1 MLNHHKDRLRQ
12 QLQLN
17 QHDVACRSLLRLGT
31 QQEENPTKTLAQS
44 DALSRGSFLKVVFA
58 GAAGA
63 LSAGAGFARS
73 LRSTV
78 SRQSKTLV
86 RGLTRDTRLYG
97 STAVEIGGK
106 AKLDDLRI
114 SVECSHSGSMT
125 WNVTVPE
132 EGEFDLFLSC
142 AVSVPGFE
150 LEIRSGSSSV
160 KVALKVTEGVYH
172 QTEGGWYFN
181 FERIRLDAKLYLTRG
196 VNPVTIQV
204 SGPELSGSV
213 RFRCLEILP
222 VSGSV
227 ANITSEESVRAHQAN
242 TDWFVKAGYGVMF
255 HWTDFTQPRQGE
267 KKSYKDAVDAFDVN
281 AFANMIDEMRAG
293 YVVLTLNHAHPHC
306 AAPIQSWEAIHPG
319 WTTRRDLLGD
329 LADALEARNIRFLL
343 YINSPIL
350 TKLGNIGPTGLY
362 QLTFSEE
369 QFAEIHRDVL
379 GEIGARYG
387 KRLAGYWFDSWYQSL
402 AAYPDV
408 PIDAVY
414 RACKVGNPERIT
426 CFNFWIF
433 PVLTPYQDYW
443 AGELNSLHNPFAS
456 RYIQRGAGKGFQAH
470 GLLSMLESWVH
481 AKPGPIPAPQFSA
494 EDLIAYVRANVEHQA
509 VTTINI
515 GIYQDG
521 TVEQSSMD
529 MMRQLRRAIREK

>member
-1 MLNHHKDRLRQ
+1 MAGVGCKLMPREGYDRSGWKKL
-12 QLQLN
+12 
-17 QHDVACRSLLRLGT
+17 
-31 QQEENPTKTLAQS
+31 EENHTKTLAQS
-44 DALSRGSFLKVVFA
+44 DALSRGSFLKVMLT
-58 GAAGA
+58 GAA
-63 LSAGAGFARS
+63 SAFSADTGFARS
-73 LRSTV
+73 LQSPV
-78 SRQSKTLV
+78 SRQSKPLV
-86 RGLTRDTRLYG
+86 SGLTQDTRLYG

-106 AKLDDLRI
+106 AKLDGLKI
-114 SVECSHSGSMT
+114 SVDCSDSSSMK

-142 AVSVPGFE
+142 AVSVPGLK

-160 KVALKVTEGVYH
+160 KVELRVTEGVYQ

-181 FERIRLDAKLYLTRG
+181 FERIRLDGKLHLTRG
-196 VNPVTIQV
+196 VNPVSVQV
-204 SGPELSGSV
+204 SGPEQSGVV

-222 VSGSV
+222 VPGS
-227 ANITSEESVRAHQAN
+227 AAIIPSEESVRAHRAN
-242 TDWFVKAGYGVMF
+242 TDWFVRAGYGVMF
-255 HWTDFTQPRQGE
+255 HWTDFTQPREGE
-267 KKSYKDAVDAFDVN
+267 KKPYKDAVDAFDVK
-281 AFANMIDEMRAG
+281 AFANMVEEMGAG
-293 YVVLTLNHAHPHC
+293 YVVFTLNHAHPHC

-319 WTTRRDLLGD
+319 WTTRRDLIGD
-329 LADALEARNIRFLL
+329 LADALAARSIRFLL
-343 YINSPIL
+343 YINSPVL

-369 QFAEIHRDVL
+369 QFAEIHRNVL

-387 KRLAGYWFDSWYQSL
+387 ERLAGYWFDSWYQSL

-414 RACKVGNPERIT
+414 RACKVGNPGRIT

-443 AGELNSLHNPFAS
+443 AGELNSLQNPFAA

-470 GLLSMLESWVH
+470 GLLSMLEAWVH
-481 AKPGPIPAPQFSA
+481 GKPGPIPAPQFSA
-494 EDLIAYVRANVEHQA
+494 EDLIAYVRANIEHQA

-515 GIYQDG
+515 GIYQDA
-521 TVEQSSMD
+521 TVEQASVD
-529 MMRQLRRAIREK
+529 MMRQLGRAIRGK

>member
-1 MLNHHKDRLRQ
+1 MVGGGRRLMQVKGYDRSDWKKQEQNH
-12 QLQLN
+12 
-17 QHDVACRSLLRLGT
+17 
-31 QQEENPTKTLAQS
+31 TKTFAQS
-44 DALSRGSFLKVVFA
+44 EALSRGSFLKVMLT

-63 LSAGAGFARS
+63 LSAGSGLAQS
-73 LRSTV
+73 LHSPV
-78 SRQSKTLV
+78 ARQSRPLV
-86 RGLTRDTRLYG
+86 SGLTQDTRLYG

-114 SVECSHSGSMT
+114 SVDCSHSGSMT

-132 EGEFDLFLSC
+132 QGEFDLFLSC
-142 AVSVPGFE
+142 AVSVSGFK

-160 KVALKVTEGVYH
+160 TAELTVTEGVYR

-181 FERIRLDAKLYLTRG
+181 FEMTRLDGKLHLTRG
-196 VNPVTIQV
+196 VSPVTVQV
-204 SGPELSGSV
+204 SGPELGGSV

-222 VSGSV
+222 VSGS
-227 ANITSEESVRAHQAN
+227 AAIIPSEENARVHRAN

-267 KKSYKDAVDAFDVN
+267 KKPYKDAVDAFDVN
-281 AFANMIDEMRAG
+281 AFASMIEEMGAG
-293 YVVLTLNHAHPHC
+293 YVVFTLNHAHPHC

-319 WTTRRDLLGD
+319 WTTRRDLIGD
-329 LADALEARNIRFLL
+329 LADALEARSIRFLL

-387 KRLAGYWFDSWYQSL
+387 EKLAGYWFDSWYQSL
-402 AAYPDV
+402 AAYPDL

-414 RACKVGNPERIT
+414 RYCKVANPCRIT
-426 CFNFWIF
+426 AFNFWIF
-433 PVLTPYQDYW
+433 PVLTPWQDYW
-443 AGELNSLHNPFAS
+443 AGELYALQNPFES
-456 RYIQRGAGKGFQAH
+456 RYIQRGPGVGFQAH
-470 GLLSMLESWVH
+470 GMVSMLPSWVPCE
-481 AKPGPIPAPQFSA
+481 AGPIPPPQFST
-494 EDLIAYVRANVEHQA
+494 EDLIAHVKANMEHQA

-521 TVEQSSMD
+521 TIERSSLD
-529 MMRQLRRAIREK
+529 MMRQLRSAVREK

>member
-1 MLNHHKDRLRQ
+1 MLTHH
-12 QLQLN
+12 N
-17 QHDVACRSLLRLGT
+17 QHDLACRSLLQRGT
-31 QQEENPTKTLAQS
+31 QKEENPRKTSARS
-44 DALSRGSFLKVVFA
+44 DALSRGRFLKVVLA
-58 GAAGA
+58 GAASA
-63 LSAGAGFARS
+63 LSAGTGFARS
-73 LRSTV
+73 LRSPV
-78 SRQSKTLV
+78 SPQSKTLV
-86 RGLTRDTRLYG
+86 RGLTHDTRLYG

-114 SVECSHSGSMT
+114 SVECRDSGSMT

-132 EGEFDLFLSC
+132 EGEFDLFVSC
-142 AVSVPGFE
+142 VVSVPGFE

-160 KVALKVTEGVYH
+160 KVALKITEGVYQ

-181 FERIRLDAKLYLTRG
+181 FERIRLDAKLHLTRG
-196 VNPVTIQV
+196 VSPVTVQV
-204 SGPELSGSV
+204 SGPELTGSV

-222 VSGSV
+222 VAGS
-227 ANITSEESVRAHQAN
+227 AAIISSEESARARRAN

-281 AFANMIDEMRAG
+281 AFANMVEEIGAG
-293 YVVLTLNHAHPHC
+293 YVIFTLNHAHPHC

-319 WTTRRDLLGD
+319 WTTRRDLVGD
-329 LADALEARNIRFLL
+329 LADALKARGISFLL
-343 YINSPIL
+343 YINSPTL
-350 TKLGNIGPTGLY
+350 TKLGGIGPTGLY
-362 QLTFSEE
+362 QLKFSEE
-369 QFAEIHRDVL
+369 RFAEIHRDVL
-379 GEIGARYG
+379 AEIGARYQG
-387 KRLAGYWFDSWYQSL
+387 RLAGYWFDSWYQSL

-414 RACKVGNPERIT
+414 RACKVGNPSRIT

-433 PVLTPYQDYW
+433 PVLTPYQDFW
-443 AGELNSLHNPFAS
+443 AGELNSLHSPFAS

-470 GLLSMLESWVH
+470 ALLSMLESWVH

-494 EDLIAYVRANVEHQA
+494 EDLIGYVRANIEHQA

-521 TVEQSSMD
+521 TVEQSSTD
-529 MMRQLRRAIREK
+529 MMRQLRRAIRGK

>member
-1 MLNHHKDRLRQ
+1 MSGQGYDRSDWRK
-12 QLQLN
+12 
-17 QHDVACRSLLRLGT
+17 
-31 QQEENPTKTLAQS
+31 QEENHTKTFAQS
-44 DALSRGSFLKVVFA
+44 DALSRGSFLKVMLT
-58 GAAGA
+58 GAASA
-63 LSAGAGFARS
+63 LSAGTGFARS
-73 LRSTV
+73 LQLPASG
-78 SRQSKTLV
+78 QSKPLV
-86 RGLTRDTRLYG
+86 RELTQDARLYG

-106 AKLDDLRI
+106 AKLDGLKI
-114 SVECSHSGSMT
+114 SVDCSDSSSMK
-125 WNVTVPE
+125 WNVTVPD

-142 AVSVPGFE
+142 AVSDPGFK

-160 KVALKVTEGVYH
+160 KVELKVTEGIF
-172 QTEGGWYFN
+172 QPAEGGWFFN
-181 FERIRLDAKLYLTRG
+181 FERIRLDGKLHLTRG
-196 VNPVTIQV
+196 VNPVTVQV
-204 SGPELSGSV
+204 SGPEQSGVV

-222 VSGSV
+222 VSGS
-227 ANITSEESVRAHQAN
+227 AAIIPSEESVRALRAN

-255 HWTDFTQPRQGE
+255 HWTDFTQPREGE
-267 KKSYKDAVDAFDVN
+267 KKPYKDAVDAFDVK
-281 AFANMIDEMRAG
+281 AFANMVEEMGAG
-293 YVVLTLNHAHPHC
+293 YVVFTLNHAHPHC

-319 WTTRRDLLGD
+319 WTTRRDLIGD
-329 LADALEARNIRFLL
+329 LADALTARSVRLLL
-343 YINSPIL
+343 YINSPVL
-350 TKLGNIGPTGLY
+350 TKLGNIGLTGLY

-414 RACKVGNPERIT
+414 RACKRGNPGRIT

-433 PVLTPYQDYW
+433 PVLTSYQDYW
-443 AGELNSLHNPFAS
+443 AGELNSLQNPFAS

-470 GLLSMLESWVH
+470 GLLSMLDAWVH
-481 AKPGPIPAPQFSA
+481 GKPGPIPAPQFSA
-494 EDLIAYVRANVEHQA
+494 QDLIAYVRANIEHQA

-515 GIYQDG
+515 GIYQDA
-521 TVEQSSMD
+521 TVEQTSMD